1 MSATWAFHQAI
12 PDYLTHDGDR
22 LVVKLAVGGEQPDVV
37 RLRTEPDNE
46 ERLIDMVRVE
56 ERDGWIWYQAE
67 IDVPEPGTQVRYLF
81 KLVWS
86 HRLLWYGALGLDE
99 GVPTL
104 NQMFRY
110 VPDHQVPDWVSRQ
123 VFYQIFPDR
132 FAEGDPNTTPETDA
146 YDYLHG
152 LTAQRRRWGDAPL
165 AHQGPVEFFGG
176 DLPGIEQRLDYLADE
191 LGVTALYLNPVF
203 TSRSNHKYDTVD
215 YYTVDPHLG
224 GNDALVSLS
233 DRLHE
238 KGMKLMLDAVI
249 NHTSVYHPW
258 FQRALEGDTE
268 CRARYVFRDDDS
280 EPPVY
285 ASWKGHD
292 SLPVLDFANPAN
304 VETFITGEDSV
315 IKHWL
320 RPPYSIDGWRM
331 DVIHMLGE
339 GAGARNNHHHVR
351 RLRQAI
357 KTENPNAYLLGEHF
371 FEATPWLQGDQE
383 DGAMNYYGFGHP
395 VRAFLAGLDI
405 AYDPIRLDA
414 AGLARWLAKARAAIP
429 FAQQQAQLNQLD
441 SHDTRRLITML
452 NDDRVLFQA
461 AIGLLMTYIGAPC
474 LYYGDEIAM
483 PGGDDPDCRRSFP
496 WDRDDWPSAAF
507 SATQRWIRHRRAS
520 EALQTGALIDLYA
533 EGDVYVFARVLA
545 GEQCLVAVNRGDAC
559 DVTFADGLT
568 PMVAEWRCVEGG
580 GELNRLGSNLSLRLP
595 ARSTVLWR
603 RLAG

>member
-12 PDYLTHDGDR
+12 PGYLIQDGNR
-22 LVVKLAVGGEQPDVV
+22 LAIKLAVGGDQPDIV

-46 ERLIDMVRVE
+46 ESLTDMVRVE
-56 ERDGWIWYQAE
+56 ELDGWVWYQAE
-67 IDVPEPGTQVRYLF
+67 IDVPEPGTPVRYLF

-86 HRLLWYGALGLDE
+86 DRLLWYGALGLDE

-110 VPDHQVPDWVSRQ
+110 MPDHQVPDWVSRQ

-132 FAEGDPNTTPETDA
+132 FAEGNPETTPATDA
-146 YDYLHG
+146 FDYLHG
-152 LTAQRRRWGDAPL
+152 QTAQRRRWGDAPQ
-165 AHQGPVEFFGG
+165 AHQGAVEFFGG

-215 YYTVDPHLG
+215 YYNVDPHLG
-224 GNDALVSLS
+224 GNDALMSLS

-238 KGMKLMLDAVI
+238 KGLKLMLDAVI

-258 FQRALEGDTE
+258 FQRALEGDAE
-268 CRARYVFRDDDS
+268 CRARYVFQGDDGAQ
-280 EPPVY
+280 PVY
-285 ASWKGHD
+285 ARWKGHD
-292 SLPVLDFANPAN
+292 SLPVLDFGNPAN

-320 RPPYSIDGWRM
+320 RPPYRIDGWRM

-339 GAGARNNHHHVR
+339 GAGARNNHRHVR
-351 RLRQAI
+351 QLRRTI
-357 KTENPNAYLLGEHF
+357 KAENPEAYLLGEHF

-429 FAQQQAQLNQLD
+429 FAQQKAQLNQLD

-452 NDDRVLFQA
+452 NGDVDLFQA
-461 AIGLLMTYIGAPC
+461 AIGLLMTYLGAPC
-474 LYYGDEIAM
+474 LYYGDEIAL

-496 WDRDDWPSAAF
+496 WNRDDWPPAVF
-507 SATQRWIRHRRAS
+507 SATQRWIRHRRSS
-520 EALQTGALIDLYA
+520 EALQAGALVELHA
-533 EGDVYVFARVLA
+533 QGDVYVYARVLA
-545 GEQCLVAVNRGDAC
+545 EEQCLVAVNRGEAC
-559 DVTFADGLT
+559 ELSFIDGLI
-568 PMVAEWRCVEGG
+568 PLGSAWRCLEGR
-580 GELNRLGSNLSLRLP
+580 GELRPVDGTIHLGLP